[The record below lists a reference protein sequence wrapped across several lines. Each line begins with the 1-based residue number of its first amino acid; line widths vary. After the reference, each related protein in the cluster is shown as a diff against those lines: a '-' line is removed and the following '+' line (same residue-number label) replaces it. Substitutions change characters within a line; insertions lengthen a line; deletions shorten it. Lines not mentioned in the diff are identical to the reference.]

1 MWSVA
6 EAGPSFVN
14 VGVVTEEELARQ
26 VGIMQAA
33 IDDPGVII
41 LAPRMSLV
49 WARKG
54 DG

>member
-6 EAGPSFVN
+6 EAGPSFVDA
-14 VGVVTEEELARQ
+14 GLTTYELLEQALYE
-26 VGIMQAA
+26 MQESL
-33 IDDPGVII
+33 DDPDVLV

-54 DG
+54 QC